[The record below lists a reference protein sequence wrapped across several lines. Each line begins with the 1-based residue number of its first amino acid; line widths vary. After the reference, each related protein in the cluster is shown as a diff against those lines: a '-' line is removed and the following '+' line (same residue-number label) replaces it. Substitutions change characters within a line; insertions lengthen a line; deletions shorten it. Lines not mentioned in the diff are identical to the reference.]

1 MRTIDKLSLSKP
13 IAIFFWIGYLP
24 GHGNVLHSSDCFEG
38 PRQFFPPFAGAGL
51 SHFLILCFTPPPQLF
66 VHCPKMLH
74 GDQLPSTKIK
84 KKLLVA
90 TFAK

>member
-1 MRTIDKLSLSKP
+1 MTTIDKLSLSQP
-13 IAIFFWIGYLP
+13 IAIFLSIGYLP

-51 SHFLILCFTPPPQLF
+51 SHFLILYFTPPPQLV
-66 VHCPKMLH
+66 VHCPKTLH
-74 GDQLPSTKIK
+74 GDQLPSTKKQKFLI
-84 KKLLVA
+84 A